1 MQRCGYTLITA
12 SSNQITVSGRKSVFH
27 FLFPTFILRFLP
39 VEALVELED
48 ILQKAEGE
56 VDTAVEGSAEHS
68 DPGPAHDQGYQGGVG
83 NLGSPS

>member
-1 MQRCGYTLITA
+1 MQRHGYTLLTA

-27 FLFPTFILRFLP
+27 FLFPTFILLFLP
-39 VEALVELED
+39 VKALVELED
-48 ILQKAEGE
+48 ILQKAESE
-56 VDTAVEGSAEHS
+56 VDSPVEGAAEHA